1 MDDLQLPTYM
11 FFLFTNHHDDS
22 ELIYQNKLIF
32 GTKKEEYRGE
42 IIGSNRKIRD
52 NK

>member
-22 ELIYQNKLIF
+22 DTIYQNKLIF
-32 GTKKEEYRGE
+32 GRKKNNIEVKSLDQ
-42 IIGSNRKIRD
+42 IGR
-52 NK
+52 